1 MPPMTS
7 DVMQVDEAPRPLFGS
22 AGRSNAITD
31 MGLVLPIFVAYHLG
45 VVLLRVRN
53 AADPVTA
60 RLVRLAEGQ
69 IALYWLATFGIGVA
83 LAAFLLVA
91 SRGESFDKRRFVLVA
106 LEGVLYAMVMRTVA
120 GYAVGSLA
128 MAKGVALT
136 PWQGVVMA
144 CGAGLYEELAFRVCL
159 FGGGAFLIRMVFGSA
174 TGALVILGWAVFCAA
189 GFSAWHHVG
198 PFADPFVLSTFVFRT
213 TCALVLTS
221 IYVFRGLAAAV
232 WTHALYDVWALSL
245 S

>member
-1 MPPMTS
+1 MAT
-7 DVMQVDEAPRPLFGS
+7 DVALVDEAPRPLFGS
-22 AGRSNAITD
+22 PGRSNAITD

-60 RLVRLAEGQ
+60 RLVRLAEGH
-69 IALYWLATFGIGVA
+69 IGIYWLTTFGIGVGIA
-83 LAAFLLVA
+83 GLLWLAG
-91 SRGESFDKRRFVLVA
+91 RGETFDKHRFLLVA
-106 LEGVLYAMVMRTVA
+106 LEGILYAMVMRFVA

-144 CGAGLYEELAFRVCL
+144 LGAGLYEELAFRVCL
-159 FGGGAFLIRMVFGSA
+159 FGGGALFIRLIFGTA
-174 TGALVILGWAVFCAA
+174 TGAVVTLGWAVFVAV

-198 PFADPFVLSTFVFRT
+198 PFADPFVLTTFVFRA
-213 TCALVLTS
+213 TCGLVLTA
-221 IYVFRGLAAAV
+221 IYAFRGLAAAV
-232 WTHALYDVWALSL
+232 WTHTLYDVWALSL